1 MILPVQITFRN
12 MPPSEAVAARVQEE
26 AEKLDEFYRRT
37 TSCRVIVEIPHRH
50 HTLGEQF
57 HVRIELGV
65 PGGEIVVRHEASLHS
80 AVQRGDKEEWEKH
93 LEANPQHKDLDV
105 VIRDAFKAAR
115 RRLQDYAHRQRG
127 QVKVHNAKPPLRKD
141 KPSQRRK

>member
-12 MPPSEAVAARVQEE
+12 MPPSDAVAARVQEE
-26 AEKLDEFYRRT
+26 AEKLDEFYKRI
-37 TSCRVIVEIPHRH
+37 TSCRVIVEVPHRH
-50 HTLGEQF
+50 HTLGEQV

-65 PGGEIVVRHEASLHS
+65 PGGEIVVRHEPTLHS
-80 AVQRGDKEEWEKH
+80 AVQRSGEEEWEKH
-93 LEANPQHKDLDV
+93 LEANPQHKDIGV
-105 VIRDAFKAAR
+105 AIRDAFKAAR
-115 RRLQDYAHRQRG
+115 RRLQDYARRQRG

>member
-12 MPPSEAVAARVQEE
+12 MPPYDKVAARVQEE
-26 AEKLDEFYRRT
+26 AEKLDEFYRRI
-37 TSCRVIVEIPHRH
+37 TSCRVIEIPHRH

-65 PGGEIVVRHEASLHS
+65 PGGEIVVRYEASLHS
-80 AVQRGDKEEWEKH
+80 AVQRGDEEEWEKH
-93 LEANPQHKDLDV
+93 LEAHPQHKDIDV

-115 RRLQDYAHRQRG
+115 RRLQDYARRQRG
-127 QVKVHNAKPPLRKD
+127 QVKVHNAILPLRKD
-141 KPSQRRK
+141 KPSKRRK

>member
-1 MILPVQITFRN
+1 

-26 AEKLDEFYRRT
+26 AEKLDEFYRRI

-80 AVQRGDKEEWEKH
+80 AVQRGDEEEWEKH
-93 LEANPQHKDLDV
+93 LEANPQHKDIDV

-115 RRLQDYAHRQRG
+115 RRLQDYARRQRG
-127 QVKVHNAKPPLRKD
+127 Q
-141 KPSQRRK
+141 